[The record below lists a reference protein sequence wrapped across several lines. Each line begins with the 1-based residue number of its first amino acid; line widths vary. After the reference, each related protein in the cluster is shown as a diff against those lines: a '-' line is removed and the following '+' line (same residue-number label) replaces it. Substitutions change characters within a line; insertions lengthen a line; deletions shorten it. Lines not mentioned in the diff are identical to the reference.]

1 MESVLSLEDVA
12 KSIVRSKVLC
22 FADAMPKADS
32 QFYGLLVPISQVE
45 MPKTKGQTHLPAA
58 LRAYHHYEV

>member
-22 FADAMPKADS
+22 FADAMPKAA
-32 QFYGLLVPISQVE
+32 FWELLSRSI
-45 MPKTKGQTHLPAA
+45 AD
-58 LRAYHHYEV
+58 